1 MISSLSMPMSSFA
14 RLADDRYTFDGGGDE
29 EYSEYLQHFA
39 DQQELAKRLMGGAG
53 YNYNDSQHEKDS
65 GIVNR
70 GDFLFIEGGGKG
82 DKKEKNGNDKKK
94 GTKKFAKYARFGK
107 VFAHKNP
114 SIKHNKGTNTDY
126 IDIRLAQT
134 AIGSNSVPPQLKD
147 KKKAKLYLST
157 QEKIND
163 FKPKVDVLRKMIED
177 LRFTLVYRP
186 DPNDENVIY
195 LRMVPNE
202 KNIVIPFDKFDKIRN
217 YAKDAL
223 ADFRVIDK
231 TLDDKFEDYDP
242 YSKALSDS
250 LRDTE
255 NIFGLLIHTIYGMGN
270 KPHDKADTGYDMGNT
285 DYFEVLTA
293 EDDEAEQEQAK
304 MVDCFINGK
313 KYVDRSTTAL
323 IKNVK
328 DVKQLL
334 DFEIYDPQSIAFM
347 KKPEF
352 KNFLSKEDS
361 HDMNNRAIVSDLANF
376 LLYFQDNDEERNELL
391 QQISDANEDVEEFNN
406 FTQFYKNGTVF
417 TDEAIDNEQ
426 VERAI
431 ANLNDVVTEMK
442 RLKNYFHD
450 CENEAFKITSDALE
464 NVRKLKKRMHKK
476 HLSKEDI
483 ADKKLI
489 SDEDKARLGNLMHDI
504 KYSKHQNLRMAH
516 LIDILEP
523 TLEEMFKFYKSRNPE
538 GAKKLTKEIR
548 DFYKNQNEGEED
560 EEEEEEE
567 EEQSKKSKEN
577 YKTKGV
583 DEYEDA
589 YGNKII
595 KDFSMFADDD
605 DPNASKMYKAVV
617 EGDKVTLL
625 DEEMTEEERDKFL
638 SDSYANKDK
647 INTPSNKPFAFSNQL
662 LMNKNDQIP
671 IGSSGKASTIRND
684 TTGSQGVG
692 FSNQTPAQQAKAR
705 VNPNARPNRI
715 TPRMLTPIPKA
726 GIDLSLHPSHHASRA
741 SSKQASRASSRH
753 ASRSASPTRTVAN
766 TVSDEQPIID
776 LDPSDEQPITDI
788 APSPPKRAKKAN
800 RVVVDGKEI
809 ELSGD
814 EDEYIHENGKI
825 LLDILGKPIRDI
837 PTPPPRKKL
846 IQSPSS
852 SSSNIDSTLAN
863 AVSAAAANSAD
874 GPAAAA
880 AAVMSSLQ
888 ADADA
893 SHANFDADDEEEERE
908 EGEYSRMQMTDDEV
922 EEPSDESDNEASR
935 AQPALPQFPLPAA
948 APAPPAPP
956 PAAAAAAA
964 APAPPAAAAVGAAPP
979 PLPAAAAIPPM
990 KLGDAIRLNN
1000 LYLKGQKIALDKEK
1014 SDREGRE
1021 KWRMN
1026 RHTERIN
1033 WAKQHRQS
1041 ALDRMKYKLD
1051 KRRLKHQIRLQRIT
1065 EDMKKKDYKRKVANE
1080 AESIWRNNILFHRKI
1095 AEDNENVLNRRED
1108 RVRKIVRENQNDWIN
1123 NVKFWRN
1130 IAIENQNLEN
1140 AKTDRERRIA
1150 QEDERLEWA
1159 RQDRARKI
1167 EEEKKKRFDDNM
1179 NFILNHARQNKDVGF
1194 WAQRG
1199 EGDLENTLDKIRS
1212 WDPLGNPINNFNNF
1226 NGNRRMENRIEQTV
1240 PPYDL
1245 PKNYPIYG
1253 GNYGEYPMQMNSV
1266 PYPMYGRNGRTG
1278 RLTNYE
1284 KFGVPS
1290 VRMYQQMLRT
1300 GMNPQEVLAMS
1311 RKRRA
1316 VNGMIGNDY
1325 ADYSLSRYPP
1335 QQPPMMGY
1343 PGMSEYTGYKD
1354 EDYAQLAVKAAKGL
1368 LYGPQRRYSTGNQIV
1383 SSYIPNSQT
1392 SIPRMAYLGAK
1403 MFDNFTPQSMTNK
1416 EKLELMTDRVKLQQ
1430 MIKDVDDAEVK
1441 KKLTSMADLM
1451 NVKDESAWHKG
1462 MRIAGNVASG
1472 GLKAAGMV
1480 AENFW
1485 PIHDAYH
1492 RYKTMATVG
1501 KTIGNIGDGIL
1512 GLLPTGYGYKRKRRA
1527 GRKGKKKRCKERFG
1541 GMIIPPK
1548 NLKKMFCKCKK

>member
-548 DFYKNQNEGEED
+548 DFYKNQNEGEE
-560 EEEEEEE
+560 EEEE

-647 INTPSNKPFAFSNQL
+647 INTPSNKPFAFNNQL

-1430 MIKDVDDAEVK
+1430 MIKDVDDTEVK

>member
-548 DFYKNQNEGEED
+548 DFYKNQNEGEE
-560 EEEEEEE
+560 EEEE

-715 TPRMLTPIPKA
+715 TPRMLTPIPKP